1 MNHVDFSRVYQMILL
16 LDVCLCVFLKCFEK
30 GELSGGPREYTI
42 IIHPITDPWD
52 WYIYLYMNS

>member
-1 MNHVDFSRVYQMILL
+1 MILL

-42 IIHPITDPWD
+42 IMHPIIDLWD
-52 WYIYLYMNS
+52 ERFNYLH